1 MYHII
6 GGDQQE
12 YGPLSADQIRQWI
25 AEGRL
30 NGQTRIRAADA
41 TEWKT
46 IGELAEFAGPTPT
59 PALAGMAAPVALG
72 GAAFGQQDARRQVSG
87 PAIGLIV
94 TGILSL
100 AMSLVSLVMHL
111 TVVLGMRTV
120 QAMPSPGP
128 QFQQLFTFLNS
139 LNGPLG
145 LVSDV
150 FSLTMG
156 TLITL
161 GAFKLKNLQSYTF
174 AYTMSILAM
183 IPCLSPCCLLGLP
196 FGIWALVQLSKPE
209 IKAQF
214 S

>member
-12 YGPLSADQIRQWI
+12 YGPIGADQLRQWL
-25 AEGRL
+25 AEGRV
-30 NGQTRIRAADA
+30 NAQTQIRLADSTVWQPLGA
-41 TEWKT
+41 CP
-46 IGELAEFAGPTPT
+46 EFAGSPPPGLLLGA
-59 PALAGMAAPVALG
+59 PA
-72 GAAFGQQDARRQVSG
+72 GAAFGQNDARRLVSG

-100 AMSLVSLVMHL
+100 AISLLSLVMHL
-111 TVVLGMRTV
+111 TVVLGLRSV
-120 QAMPSPGP
+120 QAMPSPSP
-128 QFQQLFTFLNS
+128 QFQQLFSVLNS

-145 LVSDV
+145 LVSDA

-183 IPCLSPCCLLGLP
+183 IPCFSPCCLLGLP
-196 FGIWALVQLSKPE
+196 FGIWALVVLSKPE

-214 S
+214 R